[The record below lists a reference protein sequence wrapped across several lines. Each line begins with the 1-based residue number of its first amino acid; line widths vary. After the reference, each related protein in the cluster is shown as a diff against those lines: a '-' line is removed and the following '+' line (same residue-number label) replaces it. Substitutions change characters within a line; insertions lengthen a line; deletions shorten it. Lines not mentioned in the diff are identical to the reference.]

1 MDENFLYSTYSIA
14 QELLNFV
21 YMNKRIYLHSYANHT
36 GVIKVVSGVMDRKCI
51 LSQISQKKRNLWDTF
66 QMCCGGKELSLQADG

>member
-1 MDENFLYSTYSIA
+1 MMDENFRYSTYSIA

-36 GVIKVVSGVMDRKCI
+36 GISEVVIGVMDRKCI
-51 LSQISQKKRNLWDTF
+51 LSQMPIREELRAIYSYASVEKRD
-66 QMCCGGKELSLQADG
+66 